1 LNYRTRR
8 EASEEGARV
17 EVTMA
22 PREWGLRR
30 GCLLCNG
37 GRIWEGGSPENVLIF
52 ELIMVYSGRQFLQF
66 GCCFTR
72 KITKLL
78 VDKDGP

>member
-1 LNYRTRR
+1 MRGGGDNGA
-8 EASEEGARV
+8 EGVGFEEGLS
-17 EVTMA
+17 
-22 PREWGLRR
+22 PLQW
-30 GCLLCNG
+30 

-52 ELIMVYSGRQFLQF
+52 ELIMVHSGCQFLQF